1 MLSTGNS
8 TVDAIGNFNFEGN
21 IIPVNWFST
30 FKLSNGKPDVN
41 AIIILSEIVYWHRP
55 SVIRDEETGQIT
67 GIKKKFKADLLQR
80 SYGSFSDQFGLTKI
94 QVRDALD
101 RLENFGVIKKY
112 FRTITVNNTKLNN
125 VLFIDLITPVLF
137 KVTTLSS
144 YNLGGYQV
152 INAEAPHLELDT
164 NTKTTT
170 EITTESL
177 GANASN
183 PPKSKFSAKKALKDL
198 GVSNQTIAEYIETRT
213 KKKKTITETV
223 IKLVVKQAEIAGISC
238 DRAFKIIA
246 VKNWDSFKA
255 SYAWQ
260 EINAELDQ
268 LDKPVQPQP
277 EQQKPQIKLPAK
289 PKGFLGGAQ

>member
-55 SVIRDEETGQIT
+55 SVIRDEETGLIK

-101 RLENFGVIKKY
+101 RLESFGVIKKH

-125 VLFIDLITPVLF
+125 VLFIDLIAPVLF

-152 INAEAPHLELDT
+152 INAEAPNLELDT

-170 EITTESL
+170 EITTDTL
-177 GANASN
+177 GANASTKKFK
-183 PPKSKFSAKKALKDL
+183 PKSSLL
-198 GVSNQTIAEYIETRT
+198 ENGVTEQTASEYIALRN
-213 KKKKTITETV
+213 KKGKTITENV
-223 IKLVVKQAEIAGISC
+223 IKLVINQAKIAGITVE
-238 DRAFKIIA
+238 RAFQILVIKG
-246 VKNWDSFKA
+246 WETFKA

-260 EINAELDQ
+260 ETNAELDQ
-268 LDKPVQPQP
+268 LNGVVAQP
-277 EQQKPQIKLPAK
+277 EQPIAKQQPQAQVRAV
-289 PKGFLGGAQ
+289 PKKYI

>member
-41 AIIILSEIVYWHRP
+41 AIIILSEIVYWYRP
-55 SVIRDEETGQIT
+55 SVIRDEETGLIK

-80 SYGSFSDQFGLTKI
+80 SYSSFSDQFGLTKI

-101 RLENFGVIKKY
+101 RLENFGVIKKH

-144 YNLGGYQV
+144 YKLGGYQV

-164 NTKTTT
+164 NTKNTT
-170 EITTESL
+170 EITTEIRRSTAEMTQIL
-177 GANASN
+177 KGKKPVEALITIGIEKDVAQRFNEHR
-183 PPKSKFSAKKALKDL
+183 KALKKPL
-198 GVSNQTIAEYIETRT
+198 TLEG
-213 KKKKTITETV
+213 V
-223 IKLVVKQAEIAGISC
+223 IKHYNESCNAGISTN
-238 DRAFKIIA
+238 DAARIVLSESWIGFANRY
-246 VKNWDSFKA
+246 NW
-255 SYAWQ
+255 
-260 EINAELDQ
+260 
-268 LDKPVQPQP
+268 KPVYESLISESKSAQP
-277 EQQKPQIKLPAK
+277 EQQVETPQS
-289 PKGFLGGAQ
+289 GAWVDF